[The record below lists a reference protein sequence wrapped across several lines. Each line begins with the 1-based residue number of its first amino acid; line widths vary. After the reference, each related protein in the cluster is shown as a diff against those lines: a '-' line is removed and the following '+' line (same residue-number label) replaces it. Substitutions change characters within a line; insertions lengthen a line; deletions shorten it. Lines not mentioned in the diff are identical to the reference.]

1 MMEHSITILLK
12 KRSSFGETI
21 NDNKKCNRYIQFI
34 IEINIPRFHAK
45 YEKYPKIFLT
55 SVLTDE

>member
-1 MMEHSITILLK
+1 MTILLK